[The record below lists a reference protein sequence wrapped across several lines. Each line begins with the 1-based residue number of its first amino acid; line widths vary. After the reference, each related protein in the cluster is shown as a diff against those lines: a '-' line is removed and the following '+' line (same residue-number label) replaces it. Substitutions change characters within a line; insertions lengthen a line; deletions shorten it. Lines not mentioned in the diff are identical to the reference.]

1 MDHNCVGSHAMFA
14 NFIVR
19 ARGSDPAEASLAV
32 HRFLDTTGD
41 ANNAFTLLLLCS
53 YDADVR
59 VVLCDEDDYRK
70 RDLEAAKLRDELNT
84 REAMV
89 ELAKRIRFH
98 DLFLMLAAAP
108 ASHERAVYEKIQEE
122 YIAMA
127 TSPAMEER
135 FLRAT
140 DGIGR
145 DVLTFAMPD
154 PTRYLEGRAELAE
167 RLRTH
172 STERS
177 FPFVEKPGL
186 SLYDARLFDLG
197 GEGPEHYV
205 IASVHV

>member
-1 MDHNCVGSHAMFA
+1 MFA

-19 ARGSDPAEASLAV
+19 ARGTDPAEASLAV

-41 ANNAFTLLLLCS
+41 GDNAFTLLLLCS
-53 YDADVR
+53 YDAGVR
-59 VVLCDEDDYRK
+59 VVLCDEDDHPK
-70 RDLEAAKLRDELNT
+70 RDREAAKLREELT
-84 REAMV
+84 SRDAMV
-89 ELAKRIRFH
+89 ELAKKIRFH
-98 DLFLMLAAAP
+98 DLFVMLAAAP

-122 YIAMA
+122 YLAMA
-127 TSPAMEER
+127 TSPEMEER

-140 DGIGR
+140 DGIMK

-154 PTRYLEGRAELAE
+154 PTHYLESRAQLIEK
-167 RLRTH
+167 LRSH

-177 FPFVEKPGL
+177 FPFVETPGL
-186 SLYDARLFDLG
+186 SLHDARLFDLG